1 MSLFEHQIKSAVC
14 FCHTKRVSC
23 VFIFSFQNQ
32 AVFCF
37 FYKEKC
43 LFFFIFCFF
52 FLWPFC
58 SSVAQSHRVWI
69 HHPTHPL
76 SSCLVSCCKKKGLTH
91 DEWAPRAIGPVTWQS
106 RCSPPI
112 GGRGNNWALWCG
124 GEKGA
129 PLFSRVSEPRVWQIT
144 SLHIKALAAS
154 RCSLQTVKVAKWAP
168 WF

>member
-1 MSLFEHQIKSAVC
+1 MSLFEHWMKSAVW
-14 FCHTKRVSC
+14 FCHTKTGWVVSSSLPSKTKLL
-23 VFIFSFQNQ
+23 FTKNI
-32 AVFCF
+32 F
-37 FYKEKC
+37 FY
-43 LFFFIFCFF
+43 FVIFCLF

-69 HHPTHPL
+69 HHPTPPTL
-76 SSCLVSCCKKKGLTH
+76 SLFLSGFMLQKKGLTH

-112 GGRGNNWALWCG
+112 GGRGNNWALWCA

-144 SLHIKALAAS
+144 SLHIKHSQHLVA
-154 RCSLQTVKVAKWAP
+154 RCRL
-168 WF
+168 